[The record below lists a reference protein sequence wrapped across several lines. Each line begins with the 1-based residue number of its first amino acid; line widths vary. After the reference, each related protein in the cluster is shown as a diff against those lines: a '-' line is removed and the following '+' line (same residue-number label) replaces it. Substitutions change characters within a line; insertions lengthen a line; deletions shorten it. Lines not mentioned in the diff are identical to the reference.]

1 MSDLS
6 AERFHN
12 EEAAR
17 KFLENLRWP
26 DGPICPHCGV
36 IGAAY
41 ATKRAGVY
49 RCATKE
55 CRKDFSVTVGT
66 LMERSHIP
74 IHKWLLATHLL
85 MSGKNG
91 VSAHELH
98 RMLGVTYKSAWF
110 MAMRIREALRP
121 AKGGPLG
128 GHNKVVEADETYV
141 GGKEKDKHAHKR
153 ANAGRGPVAKE
164 PVVSLIE
171 RDGRV
176 RSMHMPEL
184 TAKTLRPA
192 LAAQI
197 DKRSYLMTDEA
208 NVYQKIGEDF
218 AGHGTVRHSIDEY
231 VRGGFWHTNTIENYF
246 SNLKRGLVG
255 TYRHVGQQHLKR
267 YLAEFDFR
275 HNERMAL
282 GVNDSERAT
291 KALLGIE
298 GKRLT
303 YGGSPER

>member
-49 RCATKE
+49 RCASKE

-98 RMLGVTYKSAWF
+98 RMLGLTYKSAWF
-110 MAMRIREALRP
+110 MA
-121 AKGGPLG
+121 
-128 GHNKVVEADETYV
+128 
-141 GGKEKDKHAHKR
+141 
-153 ANAGRGPVAKE
+153 
-164 PVVSLIE
+164 
-171 RDGRV
+171 
-176 RSMHMPEL
+176 
-184 TAKTLRPA
+184 
-192 LAAQI
+192 
-197 DKRSYLMTDEA
+197 
-208 NVYQKIGEDF
+208 
-218 AGHGTVRHSIDEY
+218 
-231 VRGGFWHTNTIENYF
+231 
-246 SNLKRGLVG
+246 
-255 TYRHVGQQHLKR
+255 
-267 YLAEFDFR
+267 
-275 HNERMAL
+275 
-282 GVNDSERAT
+282 
-291 KALLGIE
+291 
-298 GKRLT
+298 
-303 YGGSPER
+303 